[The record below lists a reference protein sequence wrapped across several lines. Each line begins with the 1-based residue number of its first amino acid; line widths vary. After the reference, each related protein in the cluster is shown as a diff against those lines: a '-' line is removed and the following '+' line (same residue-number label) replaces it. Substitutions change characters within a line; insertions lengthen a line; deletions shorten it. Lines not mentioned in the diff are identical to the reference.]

1 MTGPAGIG
9 GRCDPRFTAVRD
21 TFAANFAERGE
32 AGAAACLV
40 WHGTV
45 VADLWGGRAG
55 PGPGA
60 APWRRDTLVNVF
72 SVGKGLVA
80 ACAARLIGQRRLD
93 PDAPVDRYWPEFGA
107 AGKAAVTLR
116 QLLSHQAGLP
126 ALRDPLP
133 DDSMLDWP
141 VMTAALAAEAPWW
154 PPGTG
159 HGYHVNTFGFLA
171 GEVIRRVTGMTVG
184 AMLRQEIAGPLGAD
198 VHIGLPAAEHARV
211 AEFAW
216 PRAENAAAAPGVPVP
231 STAPGVPVP
240 ATAPGVS
247 VPAATPG
254 IPAPAATPGI
264 PAPATAPGV
273 PVPAATPGIPAPGP
287 TPAAAPGI
295 PVLAATTGNPALAL
309 ARERMI
315 RNAYFNPAG
324 LSGLGV
330 VNTAAWRAA
339 EVPSANAHASAAGVA
354 RVYAALA
361 AGGAMDG
368 VRVVDSGA
376 LADAV
381 TEQVYGEDLV
391 LGRPS
396 RFGLGFQLTQPERPL
411 GPGPR
416 AFGHFGA
423 GGSVGLCDP
432 DAGVAF
438 GYVTSEMGPRWQNP
452 RNRALIDAV
461 FACL

>member
-1 MTGPAGIG
+1 MAVSDEPEQVAQIG
-9 GRCDPRFTAVRD
+9 GWCDRGFTAVREA
-21 TFAANFAERGE
+21 FAANFADRGE
-32 AGAAACLV
+32 TGVAACLAL
-40 WHGTV
+40 HGTV
-45 VADLWGGRAG
+45 VADLWGGRSG
-55 PGPGA
+55 PGPDR
-60 APWRRDTLVNVF
+60 PWQRDTLVDVF
-72 SVGKGLVA
+72 SVGKGLIA
-80 ACAARLIGQRRLD
+80 ACAARLIGERKLH
-93 PDAPVDRYWPEFGA
+93 PDTPVARYWPEFGA
-107 AGKAAVTLR
+107 AGKDAITLR

-133 DDSMLDWP
+133 DGSMLDWP
-141 VMTAALAAEAPWW
+141 VMTAALAAEPPWW
-154 PPGTG
+154 PPGSA

-184 AMLRQEIAGPLGAD
+184 TVLRKKIAGPLGAD
-198 VHIGLPAAEHARV
+198 VHIGLPAAQHGRV

-216 PRAENAAAAPGVPVP
+216 PEP
-231 STAPGVPVP
+231 
-240 ATAPGVS
+240 
-247 VPAATPG
+247 
-254 IPAPAATPGI
+254 
-264 PAPATAPGV
+264 
-273 PVPAATPGIPAPGP
+273 P
-287 TPAAAPGI
+287 TPAAAPWN
-295 PVLAATTGNPALAL
+295 LAPPATA
-309 ARERMI
+309 ERQHMI
-315 RNAYFNPAG
+315 ANAYANPAG

-339 EVPSANAHASAAGVA
+339 EVPSANAHATAAGVA

-361 AGGAMDG
+361 AGGAVDG

-391 LGRPS
+391 LRRPS

-411 GPGPR
+411 GAGPR

-438 GYVTSEMGPRWQNP
+438 GYVTSQMGPRWQNP

-461 FACL
+461 FGCL